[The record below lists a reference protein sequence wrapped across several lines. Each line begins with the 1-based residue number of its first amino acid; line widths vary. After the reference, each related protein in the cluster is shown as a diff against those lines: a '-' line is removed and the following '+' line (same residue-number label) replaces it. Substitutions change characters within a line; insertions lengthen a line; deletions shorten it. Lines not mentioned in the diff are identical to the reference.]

1 MGVRVREGG
10 IALAAAVFALV
21 ALAALLAGLWFAA
34 LQEYRV
40 GANLVRDRRAFD
52 AAEAGL
58 DAALAGWNAGALNRL
73 DINDS
78 VAFSGSLSGG
88 SADYSGLVQRLGPW
102 LFLIRST
109 GLDAS
114 GSSRRTLAV
123 VARLVPLQLRVK
135 AALVASGPVWIG
147 AGAQVDALV
156 ADTGGACAGPSP
168 TAVGVVLGDAADLV
182 MSGCTGGS
190 CLRGNPAWSVDTA
203 LRNSPVPLL
212 GEGGWTSLMSVADTL
227 GQGNVPSSASPV
239 WYAPGD
245 YSPPLETG
253 AGPVVLLVQ
262 GDLVM
267 ETGARLSGLAVVRGR
282 LIMRGAG
289 GSFVGSVLAGGAEL
303 SALSG
308 SQAGLVHS
316 PCAVQQALLAA
327 APAMPLTERSWTALY

>member
-1 MGVRVREGG
+1 MTDRRRDRG

-21 ALAALLAGLWFAA
+21 LLAALLAGLWFGAF
-34 LQEYRV
+34 QEYRAGMNV
-40 GANLVRDRRAFD
+40 VRDRRAFD

-58 DAALAGWNAGALNRL
+58 DATLAGWHAGALNRL
-73 DINDS
+73 AVSDS
-78 VAFSGSLSGG
+78 AMFSGLLDGG
-88 SADYSGLVQRLGPW
+88 TAEYSGLVQRLGPW

-114 GSSRRTLAV
+114 GSSRRTLGV
-123 VARLVPLQLRVK
+123 VARLVPLRLRVK
-135 AALVASGPVWIG
+135 AALVASGPVRID

-168 TAVGVVLGDAADLV
+168 AAGVVLGDAADLV
-182 MSGCTGGS
+182 MSGCTAGS

-227 GQGNVPSSASPV
+227 GYGNVPSSASPV

-253 AGPVVLLVQ
+253 AGPVVLLVR

-267 ETGARLSGLAVVRGR
+267 ETGVRLSGLAVVRGR

-316 PCAVQQALLAA
+316 PCAVERALLAA
-327 APAMPLTERSWTALY
+327 APAKPLTERSWTALY